1 MLQTMTSLRKDWQDL
16 NQRTSEKYAASPTP
30 SQADQQEFSIVLQ
43 GKVQIA
49 SRREREREREHSSK
63 QLKPNQGAGV
73 HNKQMDKV
81 THPLP
86 GPHGK
91 DWAVLGSHSTQVK
104 TK

>member
-1 MLQTMTSLRKDWQDL
+1 MWQDL
-16 NQRTSEKYAASPTP
+16 NLGKTRCVPHPQSSRPARILHCPPGEGADSIKEK
-30 SQADQQEFSIVLQ
+30 
-43 GKVQIA
+43 
-49 SRREREREREHSSK
+49 EREREHSSK
-63 QLKPNQGAGV
+63 QLKPNQGVGA

-86 GPHGK
+86 GPQGK